1 MAIEHNIIF
10 KHNTIHAL
18 LLLLLAVM
26 GNYVAETLSCQVQ
39 NVLTTSMLAKN
50 FVIFCL
56 IYFTTTLTSKT
67 MEHPGTT
74 LKRSSILWL
83 TFMVVTKTN
92 IYFSTIIFML
102 LMCIFVLK
110 NFENYYKKTK
120 NKEKELLM
128 IKSKGMGEKV
138 FIGTTLVGFI
148 TYFYKQYKERKNFS
162 FFKFIMGVSQCGS

>member
-1 MAIEHNIIF
+1 
-10 KHNTIHAL
+10 
-18 LLLLLAVM
+18 
-26 GNYVAETLSCQVQ
+26 
-39 NVLTTSMLAKN
+39 
-50 FVIFCL
+50 
-56 IYFTTTLTSKT
+56 
-67 MEHPGTT
+67 
-74 LKRSSILWL
+74 
-83 TFMVVTKTN
+83 MVVTKTN

-102 LMCIFVLK
+102 LMCIFVLT

-128 IKSKGMGEKV
+128 IKSRGMGEKV